1 MKTKIYFLRDENR
14 FVRYVGKTTKPLE
27 KRLKAHLQEAR
38 RGKINHRC
46 NGIRALLR
54 KGSCPTIDLITEV
67 EGNGDGAERAYIKWL
82 RSKGVD
88 LWNGSDGGEGNP
100 GWVATPEIRKKF
112 SEARLASPYIEET
125 RKRLKW
131 FAQHQVCSEATRE
144 KHRQHKHSEETKRKI
159 GDRNRGK
166 TISIETRQKIRQT
179 RLGTHLSENAKRK
192 LRLALTGRIFSKQHR
207 TNLSIA
213 KRKADLREKIN
224 KQNCQT
230 I

>member
-1 MKTKIYFLRDENR
+1 MRTKIYFLRGENR
-14 FVRYVGKTTKPLE
+14 FVRYVGKTTKSLK
-27 KRLKAHLQEAR
+27 KRLNGHLQEAL

-54 KGSCPTIDLITEV
+54 KGLSPTIDLITEV
-67 EGNGDGAERAYIKWL
+67 EGNGAGAERAYIKWL

-100 GWVATPEIRKKF
+100 GWVATPETRKRF
-112 SEARLASPYIEET
+112 SESRLASPFREET
-125 RKRLKW
+125 RKRLTW

-144 KHRQHKHSEETKRKI
+144 KHRQHRHSKETKRKI

-166 TISIETRQKIRQT
+166 IISTETRQKIRQT

-192 LRLALTGRIFSKQHR
+192 LSLALTGRIFSEQHR
-207 TNLSIA
+207 INLSNA
-213 KRKADLREKIN
+213 KRRRDLYEKNN
-224 KQNCQT
+224 K
-230 I
+230 